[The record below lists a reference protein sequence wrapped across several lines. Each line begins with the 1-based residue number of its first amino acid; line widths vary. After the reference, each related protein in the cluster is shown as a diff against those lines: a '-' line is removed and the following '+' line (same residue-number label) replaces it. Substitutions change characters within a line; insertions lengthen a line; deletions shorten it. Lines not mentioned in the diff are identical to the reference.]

1 MQVKMLRALEEKE
14 FYPVGGRQIIKV
26 DARII
31 AASNKNLEQEI
42 EKGRFREDL
51 FYRIHVIPIKLPS
64 LNERKEDIPIL
75 SRYFLEKITREMGKE
90 IEEFSTE
97 AMQKLI
103 SYSWPGN
110 IRELENTIECAV
122 AMSKQNIITED
133 LILQAHNIDSE
144 GLKSF
149 RHAKEIFEKNY
160 LIQLFEL
167 SRGNVSK
174 AAKLAGKYRADI
186 YELIKKYNI
195 NVAEFRDK

>member
-1 MQVKMLRALEEKE
+1 
-14 FYPVGGRQIIKV
+14 
-26 DARII
+26 
-31 AASNKNLEQEI
+31 
-42 EKGRFREDL
+42 
-51 FYRIHVIPIKLPS
+51 
-64 LNERKEDIPIL
+64 
-75 SRYFLEKITREMGKE
+75 
-90 IEEFSTE
+90 
-97 AMQKLI
+97 MQKLI
-103 SYSWPGN
+103 SYPWPGN
-110 IRELENTIECAV
+110 IRELENTVECAV

-149 RHAKEIFEKNY
+149 RHAKENFEKNY

-195 NVAEFRDK
+195 KLTEFRDK